1 MPACAARKTCQKVLN
16 LSVEILYFSS
26 PRGFKNPAGA
36 VWHNGAVWQSLKG
49 QGFCC
54 LKYKPIKKDRK
65 DRTEDM
71 KGTIELETGRLRL
84 RRYRPEDAALLY
96 HYLGTDEKMYE
107 FSGWNPY
114 ASPEMAES
122 SVRGF
127 IDSYENPS
135 FHGWAIELK
144 ENSSFIFAGTVGA
157 YDYDPDAGT
166 IEVGLSVR
174 RDLWGRGIAGE
185 SLRAVIHYLTRV
197 EKIPCVRA
205 WCAAPN
211 TGSKKAM
218 EKAGMYQTSVE
229 KEGLRVGGAV
239 YDKFNYEYT
248 GKKDGEKAAGKSA
261 SDAADLTFRMEGG
274 TFNYRVGAIIIH
286 KGKILL
292 MHNDEEPYY
301 YTVGGRV
308 HFNETTEETVVR
320 EVKEE
325 IGVDLEIDRFLFFQE
340 QFFDGKVTGTH
351 IHELGV
357 YYLMK
362 DSPALDHL
370 ECRSVT
376 ARGAAEELLWVP
388 VEETGEY
395 YIVPESIAARLRSLP
410 SHPEHIIEIDER

>member
-1 MPACAARKTCQKVLN
+1 
-16 LSVEILYFSS
+16 
-26 PRGFKNPAGA
+26 
-36 VWHNGAVWQSLKG
+36 
-49 QGFCC
+49 
-54 LKYKPIKKDRK
+54 
-65 DRTEDM
+65 M

-84 RRYRPEDAALLY
+84 RRYRLEDAALL
-96 HYLGTDEKMYE
+96 HRYLGTDEKMFE

-114 ASPEMAES
+114 ATPEMAES
-122 SVRGF
+122 SVQEF

-135 FHGWAIELK
+135 FYGWAIELK
-144 ENSSFIFAGTVGA
+144 ADSEYSFAGTVGA

-166 IEVGLSVR
+166 IEAGFSVR
-174 RDLWGRGIAGE
+174 RDLWGRGIGGE
-185 SLRAVIHYLTRV
+185 SLRAVLHYLTRV
-197 EKIPCVRA
+197 EKIPCVKA

-218 EKAGMYQTSVE
+218 EKAGMHQTAVE
-229 KEGLRVGGAV
+229 TGALRIGRAV
-239 YDKFNYEYT
+239 YDKLDYEYT
-248 GKKDGEKAAGKSA
+248 GDYDTEETEGKNA

-286 KGKILL
+286 WGRLLL

-308 HFNETTEETVVR
+308 RFNETTEEAAVR
-320 EVKEE
+320 EVREE
-325 IGVDLEIDRFLFFQE
+325 TGADLEIDRFLFFQE

-376 ARGAAEELLWVP
+376 ARGAAEELLWIPLDKV
-388 VEETGEY
+388 GEY
-395 YIVPESIAARLRSLP
+395 YIVPESVAARLPNLP
-410 SHPEHIIEIDER
+410 AHAEHIIEIDER

>member
-65 DRTEDM
+65 DRTE
-71 KGTIELETGRLRL
+71 GL

-114 ASPEMAES
+114 ATPEMAES

-185 SLRAVIHYLTRV
+185 SLRAVLHFLTRV

-211 TGSKKAM
+211 T
-218 EKAGMYQTSVE
+218 
-229 KEGLRVGGAV
+229 VGGAV
-239 YDKFNYEYT
+239 YDKLNYEYT
-248 GKKDGEKAAGKSA
+248 GKNDGEKAAGKSA
-261 SDAADLTFRMEGG
+261 SDAVDLTFRMDGG